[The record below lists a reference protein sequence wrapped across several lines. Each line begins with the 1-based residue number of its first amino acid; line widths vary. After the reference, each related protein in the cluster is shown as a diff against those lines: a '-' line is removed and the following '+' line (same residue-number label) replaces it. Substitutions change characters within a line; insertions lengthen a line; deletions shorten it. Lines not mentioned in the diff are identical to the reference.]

1 MSCKH
6 LRELY
11 QICQTHNLKLSS
23 MDLIRIVCP
32 TCGVEDVCPSLLC
45 EEYDSKHV
53 QENEESTPEE
63 SSPDE
68 QK

>member
-23 MDLIRIVCP
+23 SDLIRIVCP

-45 EEYDSKHV
+45 EEYDAQHV
-53 QENEESTPEE
+53 EKPEDSPPKEE
-63 SSPDE
+63 D
-68 QK
+68 